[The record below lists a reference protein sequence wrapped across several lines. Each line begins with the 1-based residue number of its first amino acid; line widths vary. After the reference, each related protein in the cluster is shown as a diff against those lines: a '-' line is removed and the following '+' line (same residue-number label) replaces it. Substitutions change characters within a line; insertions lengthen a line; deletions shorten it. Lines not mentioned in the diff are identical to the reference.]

1 MPVAM
6 ALIDPARLVSL
17 PLRLCRTAEDDYA
30 VLVADLIAGRIMRK
44 AVAGGVEVWFWTV
57 TGPYVPPQLR
67 PAQGDA
73 ETLDAAKE
81 AFKGKF
87 LSWLHW
93 AATQGGDI
101 QWHGAVQRQAP

>member
-6 ALIDPARLVSL
+6 PLIDPASLVSQ
-17 PLRLCRTAEDDYA
+17 PLRLRRTAEDDFA

-44 AVAGGVEVWFWTV
+44 AVAGGFEVWFWTL

-67 PAQGDA
+67 PVQGDA
-73 ETLDAAKE
+73 ETLDEAKE

-93 AATQGGDI
+93 AATQGGDVH
-101 QWHGAVQRQAP
+101 WHVAVQRQTP